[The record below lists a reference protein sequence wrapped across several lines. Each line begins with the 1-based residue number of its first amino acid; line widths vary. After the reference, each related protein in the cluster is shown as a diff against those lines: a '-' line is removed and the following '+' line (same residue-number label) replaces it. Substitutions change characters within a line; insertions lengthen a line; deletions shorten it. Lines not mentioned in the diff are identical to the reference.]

1 MRAERAAALA
11 VVAVG
16 AVIALGACG
25 GFIDRQ
31 AATSTYK
38 ILRASV
44 DESRREADVELARA
58 AVPGGLLQ
66 LAAFARAYPDFR
78 GFAELHAEAICGY
91 AVAFVFDDWED
102 ATLGRRADEAAR
114 IADRLTGLL
123 ARCVDANLAL
133 LDPAWRAARTAGGDA
148 LARRLPSATPAD
160 AGPLRWIATADA
172 VAIALAPL
180 RGLTSLA
187 PTRAVLQRCAT
198 LAPGAHDADA
208 ELLLGTLEAAVH
220 PLLGGPDGRAWFAAA
235 RRALGP
241 GALWLDVTEAR
252 ATLRDRARLEAALRA
267 ALATDLARYPDRRLA
282 NELARRKATRYL
294 AALDQLI
301 PPGSG
306 ASGMQ

>member
-1 MRAERAAALA
+1 MRADRLVVLAAIA
-11 VVAVG
+11 VAG
-16 AVIALGACG
+16 CS

-44 DESRREADVELARA
+44 DESRREADVELARD

-66 LAAFARAYPDFR
+66 LAAFARAYPGFR
-78 GFAELHAEAICGY
+78 GFAELHAEALCGY
-91 AVAFVFDDWED
+91 AVGFVFDDWED
-102 ATLGRRADEAAR
+102 ATLGGRADEAAR
-114 IADRLTGLL
+114 IATRLTGLL
-123 ARCVDANLAL
+123 PRCVDANLAL
-133 LDPAWRAARTAGGDA
+133 LDPAWRTARAAGGDA
-148 LARRLPSATPAD
+148 LTRQLARARPGDVAA
-160 AGPLRWIATADA
+160 LRWIATADA
-172 VAIALAPL
+172 VTIALAPL
-180 RGLTSLA
+180 RGLTAMA
-187 PTRAVLQRCAT
+187 PTLAVLRRCAA

-220 PLLGGPDGRAWFAAA
+220 PFLGGPDGRAWFAAA

-252 ATLRDRARLEAALRA
+252 AVIRDRARLEAALRA
-267 ALATDLARYPDRRLA
+267 VLAADPARWPERRLA
-282 NELARRKATRYL
+282 NELARRKAARYL

-306 ASGMQ
+306 APGMQ